1 MMPAV
6 AVAPAAVAQARP
18 RWIWRTCYRRGAGS
32 MREPGGRRR
41 WSTPEFLTVAGW
53 NPARLVFAPPAGHRL
68 LGRPICR
75 AAGLRHDGPGRACP
89 CVVGSPVR
97 RESMGGERPELTGRG
112 DRKGRRR
119 SSGWPPRTGRGAHP
133 TAMQPLRPSP
143 PVAGRAPRAVE
154 ARSRS
159 GRGCGGRRLPG
170 RRGRGRS
177 GAGRCAAGRG
187 PVARRRGGGAGAHGG
202 GR

>member
-1 MMPAV
+1 MTPAV

-41 WSTPEFLTVAGW
+41 WSTPEFLAEAGW

-75 AAGLRHDGPGRACP
+75 AAGCDTMVPGELALAWSGRRSAASRWAVNGRNLP
-89 CVVGSPVR
+89 VAGTGRDAGVR
-97 RESMGGERPELTGRG
+97 RDGH
-112 DRKGRRR
+112 
-119 SSGWPPRTGRGAHP
+119 PRTGRGAHP

-143 PVAGRAPRAVE
+143 PVVGRAPRAVE

-159 GRGCGGRRLPG
+159 GRRCGGRRLPG